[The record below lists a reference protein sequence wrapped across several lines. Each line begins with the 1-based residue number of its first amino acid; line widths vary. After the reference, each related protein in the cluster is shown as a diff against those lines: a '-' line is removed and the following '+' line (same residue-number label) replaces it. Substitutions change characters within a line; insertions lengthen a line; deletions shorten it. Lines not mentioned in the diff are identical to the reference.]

1 MSAAVFH
8 HLPPPTQTARG
19 GKRSFVLFA
28 CSRSGGPT
36 LLCSWVGY
44 ERHGFTGE
52 QFILEKGEYPRW
64 DTWTNNQSSYTLLS
78 LRPLKVV
85 SPLPP
90 CFSSLSIQRPGEGEL
105 SPSLF
110 APQDGADHKLQLYD
124 NPGFDGRKIEIVDDD
139 VPSLW
144 GHGFQD
150 RVASVKAVNGT

>member
-1 MSAAVFH
+1 M
-8 HLPPPTQTARG
+8 
-19 GKRSFVLFA
+19 
-28 CSRSGGPT
+28 
-36 LLCSWVGY
+36 GY

-85 SPLPP
+85 SPGASPP
-90 CFSSLSIQRPGEGEL
+90 STQRPSAGEDLL
-105 SPSLF
+105 SASLF
-110 APQDGADHKLQLYD
+110 PSQDGADHKLQLYD